1 MKDIIKINHRSSLLF
16 GLLISLAL
24 FTSFQSAAQ
33 KPAAYRL
40 FHLNHYEEKWSES
53 YKKLNYYFINGT
65 GQNKVLKK
73 ATMQFKK
80 VNDECI
86 GAEITYF
93 RMKGYENPD
102 IPIIA
107 SSSFNAQ
114 SKIVNATY
122 AADKLLSPSDKINID
137 YNGKAYSL
145 YTIKNKNENDSA
157 TICFKAGEKE
167 TRLAATS
174 FDQDYP
180 ARIIYAGDIN
190 ADNQPDLILQVYQ
203 STGIRW
209 ILYLSDSSKQ
219 ANIQWKEASRC
230 YFTAT
235 PC

>member
-1 MKDIIKINHRSSLLF
+1 MKHITKNIHHFRLIFCMLIMCTLFASLK
-16 GLLISLAL
+16 
-24 FTSFQSAAQ
+24 SAGQ
-33 KPAAYRL
+33 KPAEYRL
-40 FHLNHYEEKWSES
+40 FHLNHYVEKWSAT
-53 YKKLNYYFINGT
+53 YKNLNYYFISGT
-65 GQNKVLKK
+65 GNNKVLKK

-80 VNDECI
+80 VDDECI

-107 SSSFNAQ
+107 SPSFNAQ
-114 SKIVNATY
+114 SKIINATY
-122 AADKLLSPSDKINID
+122 TGDKLLSPADKINIT

-145 YTIKNKNENDSA
+145 YTMKNKNENDSA
-157 TICFKAGEKE
+157 TICFKAGDKE

-209 ILYLSDSSKQ
+209 ILYLSDTSKP